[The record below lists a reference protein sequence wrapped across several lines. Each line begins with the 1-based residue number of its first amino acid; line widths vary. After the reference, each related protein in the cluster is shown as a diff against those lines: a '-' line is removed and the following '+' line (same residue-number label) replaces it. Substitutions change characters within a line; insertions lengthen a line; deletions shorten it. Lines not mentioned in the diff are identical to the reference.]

1 MTRHSPSLR
10 ATKHKLTNKVTP
22 TQPPVR
28 TAIIVGAA
36 LLILFAWLHLILS
49 LQIASTGRQ
58 IQITKEEMEQ
68 IERDNLAIV
77 RDIAAAESQKKMA
90 DRATAL
96 GYGPQAP
103 LYLPLSQQ
111 LGMTYDPDVQNQP
124 DPGTR
129 SSDSHSL
136 SQFLLNRTLDQ
147 TSSPGTASTP

>member
-1 MTRHSPSLR
+1 MTRHSPPIR
-10 ATKHKLTNKVTP
+10 ATKHRPTNKVTP
-22 TQPPVR
+22 AQPPVR

-36 LLILFAWLHLILS
+36 VLILFAWLHLILS

-58 IQITKEEMEQ
+58 IQITHEKLEK

-77 RDIAAAESQKKMA
+77 QDIAAAESQKEMEA
-90 DRATAL
+90 RAVAL

-111 LGMTYDPDVQNQP
+111 LGMTYDSDVQNQP
-124 DPGTR
+124 DPVTK
-129 SSDSHSL
+129 SSDSRSL
-136 SQFLLNRTLDQ
+136 SQFWLNRTLYQ